1 MLLNTPTQFSLRHRR
16 PSAPQDAADSPP
28 ASSVHAAAAGPP
40 SPIMKQRTACENRF
54 PFVFHTYCTHNR
66 RRATATPLL
75 FFLLLFSDVSSTY
88 KCYKKNPVS
97 IQSTRWRNG
106 SVRLFF
112 ICPHALPSPT
122 QKKAQ
127 VFETIYRHMYKRDG
141 LFFSFFLFVTTWREK
156 IDQMSTDAFSH
167 SKRTADL
174 RVALDVITNERSLKR
189 KINADL
195 WRCKTTNR
203 WDEDGML
210 ERLHIHEKEALPA
223 SITFFFLFFF
233 FLKDA
238 IEGFFD
244 KVANSTKKEQN
255 GFPNEIRHRFPSR
268 DPSKA
273 GSLSS
278 LPLSP

>member
-1 MLLNTPTQFSLRHRR
+1 MLQEKPCKHPVHPMKKRKCKAFLHLSSR
-16 PSAPQDAADSPP
+16 PPLPNP
-28 ASSVHAAAAGPP
+28 EKGSSIWNNLQAYVQKG
-40 SPIMKQRTACENRF
+40 RVFFFFF
-54 PFVFHTYCTHNR
+54 P
-66 RRATATPLL
+66 
-75 FFLLLFSDVSSTY
+75 
-88 KCYKKNPVS
+88 
-97 IQSTRWRNG
+97 
-106 SVRLFF
+106 
-112 ICPHALPSPT
+112 
-122 QKKAQ
+122 
-127 VFETIYRHMYKRDG
+127 
-141 LFFSFFLFVTTWREK
+141 FFLFVTTWREK
-156 IDQMSTDAFSH
+156 IDQMSADAFSH

-223 SITFFFLFFF
+223 SITFFFPFFF